1 MSEDDNPSAEPPQQ
15 RLRGRCIALPE
26 HRELD
31 RLAAMLEAEG
41 ATTIRCP
48 LMAILEAPDPAPI
61 EEWLRALAAGRFDDL
76 IFLTGEGINR
86 LMAVAEQAG
95 ITAPVLAALAK
106 VRKITRGPKPARAL
120 HALGLGIDL
129 PAAAPTSVGVMD
141 SLRGHVLTGRQIGL
155 QLYGDDPNRDL
166 VSFLT
171 TKGAD
176 VFPVAPY
183 RYAPALDD
191 EKVVALIERIAS
203 GGLDG
208 IAFTAAMQIDR
219 LFKLAERTGAKASLL
234 EGLARI
240 HVAAV
245 GPIVVEALTRQ
256 GVHVDTVPARQFFMR
271 RLTQAMAEQLGPR
284 AM

>member
-1 MSEDDNPSAEPPQQ
+1 MNEGDNSGPTPPQK
-15 RLRGRCIALPE
+15 RLQGRCIALPE

-31 RLAAMLEAEG
+31 KLAAMLEAEG
-41 ATTIRCP
+41 ASTVRCP

-61 EEWLRALAAGRFDDL
+61 EEWLRALAAGRFDDV
-76 IFLTGEGINR
+76 IFLTGEGVNR
-86 LMAVAEQAG
+86 LMVVAENVG
-95 ITAPVLAALAK
+95 IAEPVRAALAK

-120 HALGLGIDL
+120 HAIGLGIDL
-129 PAAAPTSVGVMD
+129 PATAPTSAGVMD
-141 SLRGHVLTGRQIGL
+141 GLRGHSLAGRQIGL

-166 VSFLT
+166 VSFLE
-171 TKGAD
+171 TKGAA

-191 EKVVALIERIAS
+191 QRVTDLIERIAA
-203 GGLDG
+203 GGVDA

-219 LFKLAERTGAKASLL
+219 LFKVAERSGAKDRLQ
-234 EGLARI
+234 EGLARLHI
-240 HVAAV
+240 AAV
-245 GPIVVEALTRQ
+245 GPIVVEALGKH

-284 AM
+284 AL